1 MLIAINLYIFKSNY
15 KNEYGLY
22 WVFVEPNQSC
32 KRMPQI
38 HQVILLLI
46 PITWFSIAKES
57 KINNIRVLWAV
68 LTISPTQKEGSWSV
82 GAYKWLIHIGAGS
95 SVPGSLVM
103 CQGDKMERLLLSRLK
118 ISLLSW
124 DLNAWLRSQ
133 LVMSCGITVIWVPVG
148 PASCSNLDTGF
159 DLEGL
164 WREPMAMRKGTDY
177 MLYGSHLWH
186 WDE

>member
-95 SVPGSLVM
+95 SVPWKSSDVPGW
-103 CQGDKMERLLLSRLK
+103 QDGE
-118 ISLLSW
+118 
-124 DLNAWLRSQ
+124 
-133 LVMSCGITVIWVPVG
+133 ITFKQTQNFFIVLGLECLTQVPVG
-148 PASCSNLDTGF
+148 YELWNHSNL
-159 DLEGL
+159 
-164 WREPMAMRKGTDY
+164 GTSWPCF
-177 MLYGSHLWH
+177 LL
-186 WDE
+186 